1 MNVGLGVGNRSLP
14 VILFL
19 CGHPGGELGTVEG
32 RVQALEGRLEADLK
46 CAGVQVQRGPEE
58 LFQSILQVSNV
69 FSVWSDDHL
78 SRMCRGQ
85 SAGA

>member
-1 MNVGLGVGNRSLP
+1 MNVELVVGNRSLP

-46 CAGVQVQRGPEE
+46 CAGV
-58 LFQSILQVSNV
+58 
-69 FSVWSDDHL
+69 
-78 SRMCRGQ
+78 
-85 SAGA
+85 